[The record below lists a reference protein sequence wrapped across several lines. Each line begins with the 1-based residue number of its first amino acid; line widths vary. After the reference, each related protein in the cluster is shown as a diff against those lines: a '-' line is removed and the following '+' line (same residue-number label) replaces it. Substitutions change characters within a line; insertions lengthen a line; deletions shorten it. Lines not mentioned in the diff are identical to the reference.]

1 MTQQISDLDLIKKF
15 KNGSQVAF
23 EELVARHEN
32 KMYSI
37 ALRYTKNSEDAE
49 EVIQDV
55 CVTLFHKVQD
65 FEGKSAFSSWLY
77 RIVVNSSLMKLRK
90 NRQEKATLMDDLTPI
105 SKQDYLQQN
114 CEDFSR
120 ADVRSIQHETRT
132 VLEAAINRLADEYRS
147 VFIMRDVDGLSNE
160 EVSSILDIS
169 VPAVKSRL
177 HRARLMLRKKLNA
190 YWNDYNGKEQ
200 MDTFQMVANS

>member
-1 MTQQISDLDLIKKF
+1 MTQEVSDLELIKKF
-15 KNGSQVAF
+15 KNGSQVSF
-23 EELVARHEN
+23 EQLVSRHES

-37 ALRYTKNSEDAE
+37 ALRYTKNQEDAE

-55 CVTLFHKVQD
+55 CVTLYHKVQN

-90 NRQEKATLMDDLTPI
+90 NRQEKATLVDDLTPI

-114 CEDFSR
+114 CEDFNR
-120 ADVRSIQHETRT
+120 ADVRSIQHETRV
-132 VLEAAINRLADEYRS
+132 VLEAAINRLAEEYRS

-160 EVSSILDIS
+160 EVSSLLSIS

-190 YWNDYNGKEQ
+190 YWNDYNGNEQ
-200 MDTFQMVANS
+200 MDNFQMAVNH

>member
-1 MTQQISDLDLIKKF
+1 MTQSLSDLDLIKRF

-37 ALRYTKNSEDAE
+37 ALRYTKNTEDAE

-55 CVTLFHKVQD
+55 CITLYNKVQD
-65 FEGKSAFSSWLY
+65 FEGKSAFTSWLY
-77 RIVVNSSLMKLRK
+77 RIVVNSALMKLRK
-90 NRQEKATLMDDLTPI
+90 NRQEKAVLTDDLTPI
-105 SKQDYLQQN
+105 SKQDYLQQDS
-114 CEDFSR
+114 EDHMR
-120 ADVRSIQHETRT
+120 ADVRSMQHETRA

-190 YWNDYNGKEQ
+190 YWNDYNGREQ
-200 MDTFQMVANS
+200 MEPLKFVVNG

>member
-1 MTQQISDLDLIKKF
+1 MTKQISDLELIKKF
-15 KNGSQVAF
+15 KAGSQVAF
-23 EELVARHEN
+23 EELVERHES

-37 ALRYTKNSEDAE
+37 ALRYTKSSEDAE

-55 CVTLFHKVQD
+55 CITLYNKVQD
-65 FEGKSAFSSWLY
+65 FEGKSAFTSWLY

-120 ADVRSIQHETRT
+120 ADVRSIQHETRA
-132 VLEAAINRLADEYRS
+132 VLETAINKLADEYRS

-200 MDTFQMVANS
+200 MDTFQLVANS

>member
-1 MTQQISDLDLIKKF
+1 MTQQISDLELIKKF

-23 EELVARHEN
+23 EELIARHES

-37 ALRYTKNSEDAE
+37 ALRYTKSSEDAE

-55 CVTLFHKVQD
+55 CITLYNKVQD
-65 FEGKSAFSSWLY
+65 FEGKSAFTSWLY

-105 SKQDYLQQN
+105 SKKDYLQQN

-132 VLEAAINRLADEYRS
+132 VLEAAINKLADEYRA